1 MMALEIMLAGV
12 VLLFGI
18 AAFSLVGRRTTA
30 LSPKMYGLVLLIS
43 LLMLIS
49 AISALSAGSPQTTIL
64 PMGLVDTG
72 VHLRMDALSAFFL
85 LVVNLGGAITSLYA
99 IGYGAHEPRP
109 RRVLP
114 FFPAFLA
121 SMNLVVLADD
131 AYTFLVAWEMMSL
144 TSWALVVSSRE
155 EETPRAGLVYFV
167 MASFSAIML
176 LFAFGILADASG
188 GYAFDVIRA
197 HGPLS
202 WWIGAIVLTLVLLGA
217 GSKAG
222 LFPLHV
228 WLPLAHPT
236 APSHVSALMSGIM
249 TKVAIYGA
257 IRILFDLA
265 APAIAWWWAVPVL
278 IVAGITALMGV
289 LYALMQHDLKRLL
302 AYHTVENIGI
312 IFIGLGLALA
322 FRANGMNA
330 AAAVAMTAALLHVLN
345 HSLFKSLLFLGAG
358 AVLHATGERD
368 IDHLG
373 GLIHKMPLTAFFF
386 LAGSAAIS
394 ALPPLNGFV
403 SEWLTFQSIL
413 VSPGMEQASLKF
425 LIPVIGITLA
435 LAAALAA
442 TCFVKAFGV
451 TFLGQPRT
459 QSVERARET
468 DRYSLA
474 AMGILTIGCLLI
486 GILPDIATHTLQPA
500 IRLVA
505 GGTLPP
511 PGHGPAPLS
520 LTPFVNGRSSY
531 NGMIIFVFLIMS
543 GGLTAW
549 VVHRFGSRV
558 VVRGDAWDCGTPGIN
573 PRAQYTAAS
582 FSQPIRRVFGTYFF
596 SAREEVDMP
605 LPGETR
611 PASIRVRLSDP
622 AWQAI
627 FTPLA
632 HLLQM
637 ATERINV
644 LQQLTIRRF
653 LTLVFIWVVLLLMVV
668 AAWH

>member
-1 MMALEIMLAGV
+1 MTALHTMLAGA
-12 VLLFGI
+12 LLLLLI
-18 AAFSLVGRRTTA
+18 ALPSLAWRPAASFRKV
-30 LSPKMYGLVLLIS
+30 YGATMAVSLVLLAVASAS
-43 LLMLIS
+43 L
-49 AISALSAGSPQTTIL
+49 AGGIAQTLVL
-64 PMGLVDTG
+64 PMGLVGTG
-72 VHLRMDALSAFFL
+72 VHLRLDALSSFFL
-85 LVVNLGGAITSLYA
+85 IVVNLGGAITSLYA
-99 IGYGAHEPRP
+99 LGYGAHETRQQ
-109 RRVLP
+109 RVLP
-114 FFPAFLA
+114 FFPSFLA
-121 SMNLVVLADD
+121 AMNLVVLADD

-144 TSWALVVSSRE
+144 TSWALVISSRE
-155 EETPRAGLVYFV
+155 KETPRAGLVYFV

-176 LFAFGILADASG
+176 LFAFGILAGSAG
-188 GYAFDVIRA
+188 GYAFDTIRA
-197 HGPLS
+197 HPIS
-202 WWIGAIVLTLVLLGA
+202 AWWMGAIVLTLVLLGA

-236 APSHVSALMSGIM
+236 APSHVSALMSGVM

-265 APAIAWWWAVPVL
+265 APAIAWWWAAPVL
-278 IVAGITALMGV
+278 AVAGITALMGV

-322 FRANGMNA
+322 FRASGMTA
-330 AAAVAMTAALLHVLN
+330 AAAVALTAALLHVLN

-413 VSPGMEQASLKF
+413 VSPQLDQASLKF

-451 TFLGQPRT
+451 TFLGHAR
-459 QSVERARET
+459 SDAAREARET
-468 DRYSLA
+468 DRFSLT
-474 AMGILTIGCLLI
+474 AMALLALACLVIGLV
-486 GILPDIATHTLQPA
+486 PDITTHLLQPA
-500 IRLVA
+500 IHLLT
-505 GGTLPP
+505 GGTLPA

-520 LTPFVNGRSSY
+520 LTPFANGRSSY
-531 NGMIIFVFLIMS
+531 NGMIIFIFLLLS

-549 VVHRFGSRV
+549 AVHRFGSHAV
-558 VVRGDAWDCGTPGIN
+558 ARGDAWDCGTPGLN

-582 FSQPIRRVFGTYFF
+582 FSQPIRRVFGTHFF

-605 LPGETR
+605 PPGDTR

-622 AWQAI
+622 AWQII
-627 FTPLA
+627 FTPLLRLL
-632 HLLQM
+632 HLVV
-637 ATERINV
+637 ERINL
-644 LQQLTIRRF
+644 LQRLTIRRF
-653 LTLVFIWVVLLLMVV
+653 LALVFIWVVILLMVV